1 MKKRIASVL
10 TVTILLTVLLSGCKG
25 KIKYEGVD
33 YSGNDAADIVREYY
47 DLIKEDKQKEQASL
61 FTDAYNERK
70 ENIVWQDI
78 SLVKLTHCEVVDEA
92 DIRESDKAWIEEISR
107 ENYAY
112 CFVQTSDVILCE
124 EDGAQGAKG
133 ETVSRNYYY
142 ALLMETKGSDWKIED
157 FGYPPFYVYE
167 EK

>member
-10 TVTILLTVLLSGCKG
+10 TVTILLAVLLSGCKE
-25 KIKYEGVD
+25 KIKYGGVD
-33 YSGNDAADIVREYY
+33 YSGNAAADIVREYY
-47 DLIKEDKQKEQASL
+47 DLIKDDKQKEQASL

-124 EDGAQGAKG
+124 EDGPQGTKG

-142 ALLMETKGSDWKIED
+142 ALVMETKESDWKIED

>member
-1 MKKRIASVL
+1 MKKRITSVL
-10 TVTILLTVLLSGCKG
+10 TVTILMAVVLSGCKE
-25 KIKYEGVD
+25 KIKYGGVD
-33 YSGNDAADIVREYY
+33 NSGNDAADIVREYY
-47 DLIKEDKQKEQASL
+47 DLIEDDKQKED
-61 FTDAYNERK
+61 F
-70 ENIVWQDI
+70 

-92 DIRESDKAWIEEISR
+92 DIRESDKAWLEEISR

-124 EDGAQGAKG
+124 EDGPQGAKG

-142 ALLMETKGSDWKIED
+142 ALVMETKGSDWKIED

>member
-1 MKKRIASVL
+1 MKKKIAFLL
-10 TVTILLTVLLSGCKG
+10 TVTVFFGILLSGCNET
-25 KIKYEGVD
+25 IKYGGVD
-33 YSGNDAADIVREYY
+33 NSGNDAVDIVREYY
-47 DLIKEDKQKEQASL
+47 DLIEEDKQKEQGSL

-78 SLVKLTHCEVVDEA
+78 SLVDLTHCEVVDEA
-92 DIRESDKAWIEEISR
+92 DIRESDKAWIEEISK

-112 CFVQTSDVILCE
+112 CFVQTSDEILCE
-124 EDGAQGAKG
+124 EDGPQGAKG

-142 ALLMETKGSDWKIED
+142 ALVMETKESDWKIED
-157 FGYPPFYVYE
+157 FGYPPFYVFE

>member
-1 MKKRIASVL
+1 MKKKIAFVL
-10 TVTILLTVLLSGCKG
+10 TVTVFFGILLSGCNET
-25 KIKYEGVD
+25 IKYGGVD
-33 YSGNDAADIVREYY
+33 NSGNDAVDIVREYY
-47 DLIKEDKQKEQASL
+47 DLIEEDKQKED
-61 FTDAYNERK
+61 F
-70 ENIVWQDI
+70 

-92 DIRESDKAWIEEISR
+92 DIRESDKARIEEISK

-142 ALLMETKGSDWKIED
+142 ALIMETKESDWKIED
-157 FGYPPFYVYE
+157 FGYPPFYVFE
-167 EK
+167 EKQVRKYLFFVEE